1 MRLGTLTTPGGP
13 RSIALHSSGMII
25 DLANSG
31 PNLPPDLGLILKS
44 GESGLERVRQTIDAG
59 YARKLMLNPDLL
71 GPAVPNPGKVLCIG
85 RNYADHAAELGNTT
99 PTKPE
104 VFMRSRTSLTGPQTP
119 VVRTH
124 VSEQLDYE
132 CELAVVIG
140 RSGRFI
146 PSQEALSHV
155 AGYSIFNDIS
165 VRDFQFFGEQ
175 WTPGKNFDGTGVL
188 GPFLVTADEV
198 VDPHALALTTVVVGT
213 DGTEETLQS
222 SNTSLMVHKIPDLIA
237 YISLFTTLEPGDV
250 IATGTPAGVAMGRK
264 PQRWLVPGETVIC
277 RVEGLGETRN
287 LVVQEPGRNP

>member
-1 MRLGTLTTPGGP
+1 
-13 RSIALHSSGMII
+13 MII

-31 PNLPPDLGLILKS
+31 PNLSSDLGAILKS
-44 GESGLERVRQTIDAG
+44 GDSGLQRLRQTIEAD
-59 YARKLMLNPDLL
+59 YARKLILNPEQL
-71 GPAVPNPGKVLCIG
+71 GPVIPNPGKVLCIG
-85 RNYADHAAELGNTT
+85 RNYADHAEETGHTA

-104 VFMRSRTSLTGPQTP
+104 VFVRTRTSLTGAQTP
-119 VVRTH
+119 IVRPH
-124 VSEQLDYE
+124 VSDQLDYE
-132 CELAVVIG
+132 CELAVIIG

-146 PSQEALSHV
+146 ARERALDYV

-188 GPFLVTADEV
+188 GPFLVTSDEV
-198 VDPHALALTTVVVGT
+198 PDPHALEVSTVVIGT
-213 DGTEETLQS
+213 DGKEETLQS
-222 SNTSLMVHKIPDLIA
+222 SNTSLMVHKVPDLIA

-264 PQRWLVPGETVIC
+264 PPRWLVPGETVVC

-287 LVVQEPGRNP
+287 PVVQEAEQNP